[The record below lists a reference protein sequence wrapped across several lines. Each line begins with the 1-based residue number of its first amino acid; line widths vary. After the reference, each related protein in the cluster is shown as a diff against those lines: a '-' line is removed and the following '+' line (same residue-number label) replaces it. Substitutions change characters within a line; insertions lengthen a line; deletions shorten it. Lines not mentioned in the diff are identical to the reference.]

1 MRIERFDALDAS
13 RGMREINARYGD
25 DVLIIASSR
34 VAGKIQFVIA
44 IDTEQRSRRLF
55 TPELLVRDFGG
66 ATAASAATMSKGE
79 GETIPDAK
87 PSPELAALISAG
99 FNELKVRLDEIK
111 QQQSRPPRHVS
122 GHRAGS
128 GELPLQRLMRLMS
141 GCTVPIDLLQTLSDV
156 TSGCA
161 QDIDCIA
168 AVRSWLHTKLR
179 DAPALEKLPNVHFLV
194 GAHGVGK
201 SVLGL
206 RLAATLSGSGMQGNA
221 VFVSYKPGHDG
232 ALSVA
237 GAIGQDLDVNTLHA
251 SDFSALVSLINEHI
265 SSGSLIVELPANLHA
280 SEFLRLQQRLPSAL
294 FHLVIATDSHVNALQ
309 YVTRDKALK
318 FTSALITRID
328 HQGVSWPTIHTLI
341 ENDVPLM
348 WGSHGG
354 SAAQSLVP
362 LDKASII
369 DDVVRAM
376 SDSTDSYGRV
386 ESVRFRP
393 LVALSKNQSNAELM

>member
-1 MRIERFDALDAS
+1 MRIERFDAVDAS
-13 RGMREINARYGD
+13 RGMREINTRYGD
-25 DVLIIASSR
+25 DVLIIASLR

-44 IDTEQRSRRLF
+44 IDTEQRPPRLF
-55 TPELLVRDFGG
+55 TPELLVKDFGG
-66 ATAASAATMSKGE
+66 ATAAPAAATPAGE
-79 GETIPDAK
+79 DETVADAK
-87 PSPELAALISAG
+87 PSPALAALISAG
-99 FNELKVRLDEIK
+99 FNDLKAQLDELK

-122 GHRAGS
+122 GHRAGA
-128 GELPLQRLMRLMS
+128 GELPLQRLVRLMS
-141 GCTVPIDLLQTLSDV
+141 GCTVPIDLLQTLSGV
-156 TSGCA
+156 ISGCT

-168 AVRSWLHTKLR
+168 AIRSWLQAKLR

-201 SVLGL
+201 SVLGM
-206 RLAATLSGSGMQGNA
+206 RLAATLSGSGMLGKA

-232 ALSVA
+232 AQSVA
-237 GAIGQDLDVNTLHA
+237 GAIVQDLEVNTLHA

-265 SSGSLIVELPANLHA
+265 SSGSLIVELPANLHT
-280 SEFLRLQQRLPSAL
+280 SELLRLQQRLPSAL

-309 YVTRDKALK
+309 YVTRDQALK

-362 LDKASII
+362 LDKTSII
-369 DDVVRAM
+369 DEVVRVM
-376 SDSTDSYGRV
+376 SDSIDGNGGV